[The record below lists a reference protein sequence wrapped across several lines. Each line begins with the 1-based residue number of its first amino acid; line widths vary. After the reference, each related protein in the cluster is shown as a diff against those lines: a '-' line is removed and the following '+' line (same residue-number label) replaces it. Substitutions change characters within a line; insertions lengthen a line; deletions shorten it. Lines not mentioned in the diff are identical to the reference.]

1 MSKKPSVPEDTIAYT
16 LFLTKEVKKENDF
29 TPPRTIYT
37 GLLGRDGELL
47 NVASASPSPM
57 ITKTLGKDG
66 RKRAHMV
73 ALGQL
78 AAEIAKLIV
87 ADAADKIVGEV

>member
-1 MSKKPSVPEDTIAYT
+1 MSKKPEIPEGTIAYT
-16 LFLTKEVKKENDF
+16 LYLFKETKKDNDF
-29 TPPRTIYT
+29 TPPKTVYT
-37 GLLGRDGELL
+37 GLLETGGELL
-47 NVASASPSPM
+47 NVVASGPSPM
-57 ITKTLGKDG
+57 ILKTIGKDG

-78 AAEIAKLIV
+78 AAQIAKLIV